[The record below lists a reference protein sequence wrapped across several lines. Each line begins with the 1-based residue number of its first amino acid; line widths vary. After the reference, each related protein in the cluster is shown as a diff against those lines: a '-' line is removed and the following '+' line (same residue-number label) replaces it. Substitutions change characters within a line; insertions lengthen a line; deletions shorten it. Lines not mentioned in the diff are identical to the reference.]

1 MSLRPS
7 VTKSPAQTYTCGDSR
22 LRQYLESMD
31 AEDGR
36 SGRGLDDQREGGA
49 DEGMAAAVAALRER
63 QVYVNFG
70 ILLASRQHCWRGAL
84 RLVRLAFASSPNDG
98 EVLAA
103 LRALLQRLNRSS
115 LVYAL
120 IAARPVQDASSSSRF
135 DNLTTDL
142 KVAKVSKEDKDKEVR
157 MKEIK
162 RRQEREERKK

>member
-1 MSLRPS
+1 
-7 VTKSPAQTYTCGDSR
+7 
-22 LRQYLESMD
+22 MD

-49 DEGMAAAVAALRER
+49 GEGMAAAVAALREQ

-120 IAARPVQDASSSSRF
+120 SAARPVQDASSSSRF
-135 DNLTTDL
+135 DNLTT
-142 KVAKVSKEDKDKEVR
+142 V
-157 MKEIK
+157 
-162 RRQEREERKK
+162 